1 MGKINQ
7 FWLLLWKNV
16 VLRKR
21 APVRTFFQITMPLF
35 FIIILVLL
43 RTFEIKNEYKENI
56 TYPAFDVKEMPP
68 NIVSSKLTHIAYAPD
83 NLDVQKIMN
92 MTREQLSS
100 PPRGYRVTTVP
111 FRSEKDMVQALVNTE
126 GNVNTNAKF
135 LGGVAFST
143 NLDSTTIVYKIRLSS
158 KSKAKQ
164 QSKTS
169 KEAKQQGF
177 GVDPNANWN
186 TQFTFPVFEVP
197 GPRNR
202 NASHGGPPLY
212 FEEGFLSIQ
221 HAVDSAIF
229 KLKRNISDLNV
240 TVSVKRFPYPHY
252 IHDNFVLVIQTGL
265 PLLLMLSLVFTALN
279 IVRDV
284 VYEKEKKLKVSKLL
298 PNLCIT
304 LTFKRLICRSL
315 CVL

>member
-7 FWLLLWKNV
+7 FWLLLWKSV

-21 APVRTFFQITMPLF
+21 APVRTFFQIAMPLF

-43 RTFEIKNEYKENI
+43 RTFEIKNEYKEKI

-83 NLDVQKIMN
+83 NLDVQNIMN
-92 MTREQLSS
+92 MTGEQLSS

-143 NLDSTTIVYKIRLSS
+143 NLDSTNIVYKIRLSS
-158 KSKAKQ
+158 KAKQ
-164 QSKTS
+164 QKTS
-169 KEAKQQGF
+169 KEARQQGF

-197 GPRNR
+197 GPRNG

-221 HAVDSAIF
+221 HAVDSAII
-229 KLKRNISDLNV
+229 KLKRDIISDLNV
-240 TVSVKRFPYPHY
+240 TVSVKRFPYPDY
-252 IHDNFVLVIQTGL
+252 IHDKFVLVIQTGL

-284 VYEKEKKLKVSKLL
+284 VYEKEKKLKVSKWLA
-298 PNLCIT
+298 NLCIT
-304 LTFKRLICRSL
+304 LTFKRLICRSV